1 MSDGTK
7 IEWADATW
15 NPMSGCSPV
24 SVGCAN
30 CYAERMARRNLHPA
44 NDGRPPFAVRLH
56 PERLG
61 IPYRWRKPRRIF
73 VCSTGDLFH
82 EDVPFEFIRRV
93 FVVAQENKRHTFL
106 FLTKRP
112 ERMREFIAEHAPVP
126 AMTGA
131 RWGEDYTPTNIWLGV
146 TAENQEQADERIPV
160 LLSIPAARRFVSIE
174 PMLGPV
180 DLNTVN
186 PTDDFWT
193 DALDPPDPSFRLS
206 WVIVGGETG
215 PGARPM
221 HPDWPRL
228 VRDQCVAA
236 GVPFLF
242 KQWGEWAQTT
252 PVAGGDLG
260 EDVRRGYTRIMRR
273 DREPDGHFR
282 HGDVW
287 VYRVG
292 KKTAG
297 RLLDGREW
305 NEYPK

>member
-24 SVGCAN
+24 SAGCAN

-61 IPYRWRKPRRIF
+61 TPYRWREPRRIF

-82 EDVPFEFIRRV
+82 EDVSFEFIQRV
-93 FVVAQENKRHTFL
+93 FIAAQDNPRHTFL

-112 ERMREFIAEHAPVP
+112 ERMREFIAKFAPVP
-126 AMTGA
+126 AMTGV
-131 RWGEDYTPTNIWLGV
+131 RWGEDYKPRNVWFGV
-146 TAENQEQADERIPV
+146 TAENQEQADARIPV

-180 DLNTVN
+180 DIEKHLRRRMEPGLGLCPHGSEACNCGSTEIPGV
-186 PTDDFWT
+186 
-193 DALDPPDPSFRLS
+193 A

-236 GVPFLF
+236 GVPFMF
-242 KQWGEWAQTT
+242 KQWGEFDES
-252 PVAGGDLG
+252 GK
-260 EDVRRGYTRIMRR
+260 
-273 DREPDGHFR
+273 
-282 HGDVW
+282 
-287 VYRVG
+287 RVG
-292 KKTAG
+292 RKAAG
-297 RLLDGREW
+297 RLLDGRVW
-305 NEYPK
+305 NEYPEGQGR